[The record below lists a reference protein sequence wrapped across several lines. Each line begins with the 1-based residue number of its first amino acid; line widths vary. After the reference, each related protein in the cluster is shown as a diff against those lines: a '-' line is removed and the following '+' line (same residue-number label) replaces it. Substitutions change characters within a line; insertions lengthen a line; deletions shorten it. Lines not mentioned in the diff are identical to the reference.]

1 MRIAAFK
8 PTVNALKLSTHHE
21 SKHSGSRNQPEVDAV
36 KLGLSWVATSVIRL
50 ADFYKFLTTNCL
62 TKVAQIFWWLLAEIT
77 SLLCKKVYLLF
88 GQFLG
93 EIRQIFP
100 SFYHLVTLVVTQTFS
115 PIVRSFGAQ
124 LIIQVLSDTINEI
137 DVLGIED
144 APFPRIQIASKIKII
159 IRAFQISVTRWLDYL
174 FILSH
179 LQQWK
184 IVHWHKILT
193 KAGSNCCPI
202 LPI

>member
-88 GQFLG
+88 GQFWG
-93 EIRQIFP
+93 EIRQLFP

-115 PIVRSFGAQ
+115 PIVRSFVWSTTHYSSFIWHYQRNRCLGNWGCT
-124 LIIQVLSDTINEI
+124 VSPNSDCLENKNNYSRVPDQCDQMARLFVHIK
-137 DVLGIED
+137 
-144 APFPRIQIASKIKII
+144 PFTAMK
-159 IRAFQISVTRWLDYL
+159 
-174 FILSH
+174 
-179 LQQWK
+179 
-184 IVHWHKILT
+184 
-193 KAGSNCCPI
+193 NCSMA
-202 LPI
+202 